1 MKKKGQHK
9 GNRLLRTEFKKKLTW
24 IMKFSLKYALTIG
37 ANPCIFCFFGVW
49 RSLASALALGARGRR
64 FKSDHPEILS
74 ILNMHLTLFFISTL
88 VSALGTVAGFG
99 GGVFIVPF
107 MVM

>member
-1 MKKKGQHK
+1 
-9 GNRLLRTEFKKKLTW
+9 
-24 IMKFSLKYALTIG
+24 
-37 ANPCIFCFFGVW
+37 
-49 RSLASALALGARGRR
+49 
-64 FKSDHPEILS
+64 LS

>member
-49 RSLASALALGARGRR
+49 RSLASALALGAGGRR
-64 FKSDHPEILS
+64 FESSHPDFFFLNDFIILETFFKQ
-74 ILNMHLTLFFISTL
+74 LTSCDIQFW
-88 VSALGTVAGFG
+88 
-99 GGVFIVPF
+99 
-107 MVM
+107 